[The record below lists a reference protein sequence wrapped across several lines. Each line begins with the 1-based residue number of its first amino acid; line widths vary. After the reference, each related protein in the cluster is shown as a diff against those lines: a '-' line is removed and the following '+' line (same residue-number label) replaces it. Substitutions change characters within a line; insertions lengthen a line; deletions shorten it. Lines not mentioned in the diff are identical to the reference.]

1 VKVTFDDRDI
11 PVVASPLHFSESGTG
26 FWRSPPQLGEHSDQ
40 ILTLTELG
48 YGEAEVTSLRTSGA
62 VA

>member
-26 FWRSPPQLGEHSDQ
+26 FRRSPPQLGEHSDQ
-40 ILTLTELG
+40 ILTELG